1 MNLMEHLQPHVLIP
15 LNIGGLDVSITNAVL
30 TLWIACALVFLIMT
44 LAGRMG
50 KLVPKGLQ
58 NMMESLVSFAK
69 NTLVVEIMG
78 EDGLVWFPFIATL
91 FFFILFCDL
100 LGLVPK
106 MFTPTSNINVTAT
119 LAVIVFICSQGA
131 GILKHGIGGYCS
143 TFVPKGMPG
152 GIAGLVLKGFMIII
166 EIISMFARPFSLA
179 VRLFANM
186 TAGHLVIMVFIS
198 MIFMFQGTI
207 IKIFITPT
215 SVVMAVVMMA
225 FEIFVSVLQAFIFAI
240 LASIYISLAV
250 HPEH

>member
-1 MNLMEHLQPHVLIP
+1 
-15 LNIGGLDVSITNAVL
+15 
-30 TLWIACALVFLIMT
+30 
-44 LAGRMG
+44 
-50 KLVPKGLQ
+50 
-58 NMMESLVSFAK
+58 
-69 NTLVVEIMG
+69 MG
-78 EDGLVWFPFIATL
+78 EEGLVWFPFIATL

-119 LAVIVFICSQGA
+119 LAVIVFFCSQGA